1 MCVYILFSALNC
13 GVAKRRLETEQE
25 SAIVGGVVAKLG
37 FYPWQVAI
45 YYDDEFLCG
54 GSLIS
59 NLHVLTAA
67 HCFKYLSTD
76 SSRYHIVLGENNRD
90 VVEGMEVMTTTTT

>member
-1 MCVYILFSALNC
+1 MT
-13 GVAKRRLETEQE
+13 AKR
-25 SAIVGGVVAKLG
+25 G

-45 YYDDEFLCG
+45 YYDDNFLCG

-59 NLHVLTAA
+59 DRLVLTAA

-76 SSRYHIVLGENNRD
+76 TGRYNVVLGESNRAIP
-90 VVEGMEVMTTTTT
+90 EGGFLMHIPI